1 VAVAIMSSDF
11 ASIQMV
17 HPETGDLELLGHR
30 GFTPEAAAFWSIVC
44 ANANCTCGQALASG
58 ERIIVADV
66 DACEYMTASDD
77 LAMYRQTGIRSVQST
92 PLIARNGRLLG
103 MLSTHWRVPRLPR
116 EQDLPLFD
124 VLARQAADLIEQR
137 HAHEALRLS
146 EERYRTV
153 FTSIDEGFCLVD
165 LVHDQEGRAADAV
178 MLEMNPTF
186 ERHLGIAASRGKTLR
201 ELVPTAE
208 QFWFDECAIVA
219 RTGESTRHETFVGG
233 LGRWLEARVS
243 RIGGP
248 GSSRVAI
255 VVNDTTARHE
265 GEAALQLALREQMRA
280 RADAEDAN
288 QAKASF
294 LATMSHEL
302 RTPLNAIIGFT
313 ELLDTEIVGPLTV
326 QQHEQVKR
334 IGVSAR
340 HLLTLI
346 QEVLTFSRLEAG
358 REELHV
364 ESVDL
369 LRLVESA
376 VGLVEPL
383 AAAKG
388 IRLHLAAAEAPRVET
403 DPDKLRQILLNL
415 LSNAIKFTDRGE
427 IAVTIEVGV
436 TALRIHVRDTGIGIA
451 REHQGRVF
459 EAFTQVE
466 QARSRRF
473 GGTGLGLSVTR
484 QLALL
489 LGGEIELIS
498 EVAVG
503 STFTVRLPR

>member
-1 VAVAIMSSDF
+1 MQDERGARAAAQADIPTSSGPPIVSGARQRQILDADSSGRLDHVLATVRRLQEVSTSLIREPDACTLYEEIMNVAVAIMSSDF

-17 HPETGDLELLGHR
+17 RPGTGDLELLGHR
-30 GFTPEAAAFWSIVC
+30 GFTPEAAAFWAIVPPD
-44 ANANCTCGQALASG
+44 ANCTCGKALASG
-58 ERIIVADV
+58 QRIIVADV
-66 DACEYMTASDD
+66 DACEYMAGSDD

-92 PLIARNGRLLG
+92 PLMARDGRLLG
-103 MLSTHWRVPRLPR
+103 MISRHWRVPRLPR

-165 LVHDQEGRAADAV
+165 LVHDAEGRPADAV

-186 ERHLGIAASRGKTLR
+186 ERHLGIADSRGKTVR
-201 ELVPTAE
+201 DAGPHRRAILVRRVRQSRTA
-208 QFWFDECAIVA
+208 
-219 RTGESTRHETFVGG
+219 GESARHETFVGG

-248 GSSRVAI
+248 GSRRVAI

-346 QEVLTFSRLEAG
+346 QECSRSRASK
-358 REELHV
+358 R
-364 ESVDL
+364 
-369 LRLVESA
+369 
-376 VGLVEPL
+376 
-383 AAAKG
+383 AARSCTSNHSISCGSPSRPSDSSNRWRPPKG
-388 IRLHLAAAEAPRVET
+388 FDSTSRRRKRRASRPIRTSFVRFCST
-403 DPDKLRQILLNL
+403 CCRTR
-415 LSNAIKFTDRGE
+415 SSSR
-427 IAVTIEVGV
+427 
-436 TALRIHVRDTGIGIA
+436 TA
-451 REHQGRVF
+451 
-459 EAFTQVE
+459 
-466 QARSRRF
+466 ARSR
-473 GGTGLGLSVTR
+473 
-484 QLALL
+484 
-489 LGGEIELIS
+489 
-498 EVAVG
+498 
-503 STFTVRLPR
+503 